1 MESGFNQMM
10 KVICILVSGVCC
22 ALEDKD
28 FINVLT
34 GYGVE
39 FRKRSCVEVNGV
51 LGIQKFLV
59 IN

>member
-1 MESGFNQMM
+1 MM

>member
-1 MESGFNQMM
+1 MI

-22 ALEDKD
+22 ALEDKDKD